1 MTRDSATLQV
11 DSAKQLEKTRREI
24 AKKLDK
30 DKAACAAREQELSEA
45 EAALEEAQKR
55 VFAAQH
61 AKRKQAAS
69 KLALEV
75 DCSCISSSPSTLLLV
90 PQVYW
95 RRVSR
100 CGRLTR
106 VPGQAEMKEV
116 VHEQKGSN
124 QRLKVLTEEFHG
136 LLAKNNG
143 NA

>member
-1 MTRDSATLQV
+1 MQV

-61 AKRKQAAS
+61 ARRKQAAS

-75 DCSCISSSPSTLLLV
+75 GSRCISSSPSTLCLF
-90 PQVYW
+90 
-95 RRVSR
+95 RRCVGD
-100 CGRLTR
+100 GRR
-106 VPGQAEMKEV
+106 GVGD
-116 VHEQKGSN
+116 
-124 QRLKVLTEEFHG
+124 
-136 LLAKNNG
+136 
-143 NA
+143 